1 MKKVLK
7 AIGSPWGQRITLLVL
22 ICIIMAIFEPIF
34 FKPNNYKSI
43 LLAIA
48 VNGVMVCGMLFTVLV
63 GGMDLS
69 VGAMAGISASIA
81 FRISEASAFTS
92 SSFIFGCAVAIAL
105 CLVAGFI
112 SGFLVTQFAL
122 PAFVVTLAMKYIVY
136 GSIYMVTQ
144 GFFVLPPASGLSFQI
159 GNQIVFEIPL
169 GGGDKLSI
177 PMPVIILIVVV
188 AICAFVL
195 TKTTYGRKLY
205 AIGGNKNVANLVG
218 IKSNM
223 NITGA
228 FMISSVLA
236 GFAGIMLASMN
247 GQAGQ
252 TTALNY
258 EGNVLMAMVVG
269 GVNLAGGEGGVAG
282 AVFGALL
289 VGIINNMLL
298 LLSVE
303 STIQTF
309 VRGIIILAAMTL
321 NMYAKRSMAGTLK
334 LTQKKA

>member
-1 MKKVLK
+1 
-7 AIGSPWGQRITLLVL
+7 
-22 ICIIMAIFEPIF
+22 
-34 FKPNNYKSI
+34 
-43 LLAIA
+43 
-48 VNGVMVCGMLFTVLV
+48 
-63 GGMDLS
+63 
-69 VGAMAGISASIA
+69 
-81 FRISEASAFTS
+81 
-92 SSFIFGCAVAIAL
+92 
-105 CLVAGFI
+105 
-112 SGFLVTQFAL
+112 
-122 PAFVVTLAMKYIVY
+122 
-136 GSIYMVTQ
+136 MVTR
-144 GFFVLPPASGLSFQI
+144 GFFVLPPASGLSFRI

-177 PMPVIILIVVV
+177 PMPVIILITVV

-218 IKSNM
+218 IKSNA
-223 NITGA
+223 NIIGA
-228 FMISSVLA
+228 YMISGVPA
-236 GFAGIMLASMN
+236 GCAGIMLASMN

-282 AVFGALL
+282 AVFGALF
-289 VGIINNMLL
+289 VGIINNMMV

-309 VRGIIILAAMTL
+309 VRGIIILGAMTL
-321 NMYAKRSMAGTLK
+321 NMYARRGTASSLSIK
-334 LTQKKA
+334 QKTKAI